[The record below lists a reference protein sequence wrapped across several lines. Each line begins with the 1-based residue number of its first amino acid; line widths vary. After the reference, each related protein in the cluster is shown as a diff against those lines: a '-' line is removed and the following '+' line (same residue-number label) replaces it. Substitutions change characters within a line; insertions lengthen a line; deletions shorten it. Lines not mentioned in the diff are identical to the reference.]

1 MKNEKQ
7 IAVAKPQK
15 INKVAP
21 VAIVQGDESSTFI
34 TMALANN
41 APIETLEK
49 LFALHEKVKA
59 EKARGE
65 YVVAISQFQADCP
78 MIEKTKKVIGKDGKL
93 RYQYAPLEAIVNGI
107 KKILAEHKL
116 SYRWEVENIP
126 GFIKATAIITHE
138 SGHQESSSF
147 QIPIDNESYMTAP
160 QKYASALTF
169 AKRYSFTNV
178 LGISTG
184 DEDVDATDQHKE
196 PEAKSPKSRIVML
209 MRLLGVDPNSTL
221 PEFQAAAM
229 DLAQLPLE
237 EKNYSEIIARLT
249 LKVQEMQE
257 QDNFQ
262 EK

>member
-1 MKNEKQ
+1 M
-7 IAVAKPQK
+7 
-15 INKVAP
+15 
-21 VAIVQGDESSTFI
+21 AIVQGDESSTFI

-78 MIEKTKKVIGKDGKL
+78 IIQKTKKVLGKDGKV
-93 RYQYAPLEAIVNGI
+93 RYQYAPLETIIEGI
-107 KKILAEHKL
+107 KAIMAANKL
-116 SYRWEVENIP
+116 SYRWEVENKPDI
-126 GFIKATAIITHE
+126 IKATAIITHAA
-138 SGHQESSSF
+138 GHSESSSF
-147 QIPIDNESYMTAP
+147 EIPIDKDGFMTAP
-160 QKYASALTF
+160 QKFASALTY
-169 AKRYSFTNV
+169 AKRYALCNA